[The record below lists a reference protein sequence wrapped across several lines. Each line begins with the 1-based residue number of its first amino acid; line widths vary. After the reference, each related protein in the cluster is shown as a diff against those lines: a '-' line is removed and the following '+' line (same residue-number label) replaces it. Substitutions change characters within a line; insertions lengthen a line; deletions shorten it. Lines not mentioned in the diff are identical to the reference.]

1 MRKFVQRHE
10 GRILGV
16 LSGFD
21 RMRFRGSLR
30 LLQSEGGVA
39 TWLERI
45 GVAVKDFLS
54 FAQGLTKRFCRFAD
68 RTWCKRSVSE
78 KA

>member
-1 MRKFVQRHE
+1 MRKFIQRHE
-10 GRILGV
+10 EQILGI

-30 LLQSEGGVA
+30 LLQSEGGTA

-45 GVAVKDFLS
+45 GVAVKGFLL
-54 FAQGLTKRFCRFAD
+54 A
-68 RTWCKRSVSE
+68 
-78 KA
+78 